1 VLILF
6 SLPKNTHSGQALE
19 LGFQLGELSIE
30 PRTGEVTG
38 PGGCEKLDPRVM
50 GVFVMLAQHAGQVV
64 SRDDLHARLWPG
76 ISVTDDALSRCIYEL
91 RRQLSQASG
100 NPQLKASIETIPKR
114 GYRLRAEITLPGVLT
129 GDPPRRRPW
138 RLAVVAAAGVLLA
151 ALIWIAFDRQTP
163 ESAIPPPATSAS
175 NSIAVLPFVD
185 MSAEQN
191 QGYLADG
198 ISEEILNRLAQAG
211 KLLVISRTSSFVFR
225 NESMDIRD
233 IAAKLDVRH
242 VLEGSVRKSGDS
254 IRITAQLIA
263 ASDNSHL
270 WSETFDRKLGDLFAI
285 QDEIAASV
293 ATALQVRL
301 AGGEP
306 HDRMPG
312 TIEAYENYLHGQF
325 FFHRRTS
332 GDVERSA
339 GYYEDAV
346 AMDPGYARAWA
357 ALAGAYSLL
366 AYDDPKSVKVLLD
379 KQFKAASK
387 AVALDPTLAVA
398 HARLAR
404 YHFST
409 NNTEAGR
416 HHSQLAATL
425 DPDDLLV
432 LGGLA
437 DEATSRGDL
446 DSAIDSW
453 RRSIAL
459 DPLATPA
466 RINLALTL
474 AADGQFDKA
483 LPELRKVMDLR
494 ADNSPDIKL
503 EIVRV
508 LILSGRFDEAQSE
521 LATIPEGKLRDQGL
535 ALLYEL
541 PARRA
546 EAVAALERLA
556 AAEAMDTRDAI
567 RLADAYSNRGMREQ
581 TFAVLQASKKVSAH
595 NRIFGVET
603 AWSFRADLRIAPF
616 LKPLHSDPRWDEL
629 VAP

>member
-1 VLILF
+1 MN
-6 SLPKNTHSGQALE
+6 SPENSHSGQAFE
-19 LGFQLGELSIE
+19 LGFQLGELRIE

-38 PGGCEKLDPRVM
+38 PGGREKLDPRVM
-50 GVFVMLAQHAGQVV
+50 GVLVMLAQHAGQVV
-64 SRDDLHARLWPG
+64 PREDLSARLWPDTT
-76 ISVTDDALSRCIYEL
+76 VTDDALSRCIYEL
-91 RRQLSQASG
+91 RRQLSQAGG
-100 NPQLKASIETIPKR
+100 NLQSKALIETLPKR
-114 GYRLRAEITLPGVLT
+114 GYRLRAEVTVPGVRA
-129 GDPPRRRPW
+129 GDRPGKRLW
-138 RLAVVAAAGVLLA
+138 RLALAAAAGVLLA
-151 ALIWIAFDRQTP
+151 ALLWVAIDRQAG
-163 ESAIPPPATSAS
+163 ESAIQRPSAGL

-191 QGYLADG
+191 QAYLADG

-211 KLLVISRTSSFVFR
+211 NLLVISRTSSFVFR
-225 NESMDIRD
+225 NESMDIRH
-233 IAAKLDVRH
+233 IATKLDVRH

-263 ASDNSHL
+263 AADNSHL
-270 WSETFDRKLGDLFAI
+270 WSETFDRELGDLFAI

-301 AGGEP
+301 AGGKP
-306 HDRMPG
+306 HGRMPA
-312 TIEAYENYLHGQF
+312 TVEAYENYLQGQF
-325 FFHRRTS
+325 FYHRRAP

-339 GYYEDAV
+339 RYYEDAV
-346 AMDPGYARAWA
+346 AIDPGYARAWA

-366 AYDDPKSVKVLLD
+366 ERNDPESDRVLLD
-379 KQFKAASK
+379 KEFQAASK
-387 AVALDPTLAVA
+387 AVELDPALAVA

-404 YHFST
+404 FHYST
-409 NNTEAGR
+409 NNIAAGNR
-416 HHSQLAATL
+416 HSQLAATL

-432 LGGLA
+432 LGSMA
-437 DEATSRGDL
+437 DEAMYRGDF

-466 RINLALTL
+466 RMNLALTL
-474 AADGQFDKA
+474 AADGQPDEA
-483 LPELRKVMDLR
+483 LTELRKVLDLR
-494 ADNSPDIKL
+494 ADNNSDTKL

-508 LILSGRFDEAQSE
+508 LILLRRFDEAQLE
-521 LATIPEGKLRDQGL
+521 LATIPEGQLRDRGL

-546 EAVAALERLA
+546 EAAAALERLA
-556 AAEAMDTRDAI
+556 ATESANSRDAI
-567 RLADAYSNRGMREQ
+567 RLADVYSYRGMREQ
-581 TFAVLQASKKVSAH
+581 AFAVLEARKKNIA
-595 NRIFGVET
+595 RDRTFLAET
-603 AWSFRADLRIAPF
+603 AWSFRRDLRIAPF